1 MSEQSTRTAVVIE
14 DDADIRGL
22 IETVL
27 RQAGFE
33 VTSTADGA
41 EGVELVRTLS
51 PSIVTLDIGL
61 IDIDGLEVA
70 RRIRLF
76 SDCYIVMITAQG
88 DEADLLFGLESG
100 ADDYVVK
107 PFRPRELR
115 ARIGAMMRRPRSSH
129 DSEPTD
135 ATGPTAT
142 QPPVSDTPAT
152 SPPSAPSSNPTIPT
166 PDDDTDELIFR
177 HNGVTLNADTRTAEL
192 NEAELDL
199 TRTEFDL
206 LQSLLSSKRRVRSK
220 ADLVRELRDEEYVA
234 NDFVSESEE
243 RAIEVHFANLRR
255 KLSDDPKRPRWVE
268 TVRGVGYRLPPAREP
283 ETLSDPS

>member
-1 MSEQSTRTAVVIE
+1 MSDRSIRTAVVIE

-27 RQAGFE
+27 RQGGFT

-41 EGVELVRTLS
+41 EGVELVRTLA
-51 PSIVTLDIGL
+51 PTIVTLDVGL

-76 SDCYIVMITAQG
+76 SDCYIVMVTAQG

-100 ADDYVVK
+100 ADDYVIK

-115 ARIGAMMRRPRSSH
+115 ARVEAMMRRPRASAVPQAAEAAVLVPAQASGVGAVATQIA
-129 DSEPTD
+129 PTL
-135 ATGPTAT
+135 ATGPGA
-142 QPPVSDTPAT
+142 
-152 SPPSAPSSNPTIPT
+152 SA
-166 PDDDTDELIFR
+166 DDSGELIFR
-177 HNGVTLNADTRTAEL
+177 HNGLTLNADTRTVEL
-192 NEAELDL
+192 GDVELDL

-220 ADLVRELRDEEYVA
+220 ADLVRDLRDEDYVA
-234 NDFVSESEE
+234 NDYVSESEE

-255 KLSDDPKRPRWVE
+255 KLSDDPKHPLWVE
-268 TVRGVGYRLPPAREP
+268 TVRGVGYRLPPARDGER
-283 ETLSDPS
+283 S

>member
-1 MSEQSTRTAVVIE
+1 MSNRATRTAVIIE

-22 IETVL
+22 VETVL
-27 RQAGFE
+27 RQAGFD

-41 EGVELVRTLS
+41 EGVELVRTLA
-51 PSIVTLDIGL
+51 PTLVTLDIGL

-76 SDCYIVMITAQG
+76 SDCYIVMVTAQG

-100 ADDYVVK
+100 ADDYVIK

-115 ARIGAMMRRPRSSH
+115 ARIEAMMRRPRASVL
-129 DSEPTD
+129 PPQTD
-135 ATGPTAT
+135 AVAPDPASIPVVGVTA
-142 QPPVSDTPAT
+142 PHPVPA
-152 SPPSAPSSNPTIPT
+152 PSAHVPA
-166 PDDDTDELIFR
+166 PDEDELVFR
-177 HNGVTLNADTRTAEL
+177 HNGLVLNADTRTVEL
-192 NEAELDL
+192 NAAELDL

-220 ADLVRELRDEEYVA
+220 ADLVRDLRDEEYTA
-234 NDFVSESEE
+234 NDYVSESEE

-255 KLSDDPKRPRWVE
+255 KLSDDPKHPLWVE
-268 TVRGVGYRLPPAREP
+268 TVRGVGYRLPPARD
-283 ETLSDPS
+283 LQSNN

>member
-1 MSEQSTRTAVVIE
+1 MPKMSDRTTRTAVVIE

-22 IETVL
+22 VETVL

-41 EGVELVRTLS
+41 DGVELVRTLA

-100 ADDYVVK
+100 ADDYVIK

-115 ARIGAMMRRPRSSH
+115 ARIEAMMRRPRASAVQT
-129 DSEPTD
+129 PTD
-135 ATGPTAT
+135 AVLTAPMPTPVSETPAPQPT
-142 QPPVSDTPAT
+142 MAPPVS
-152 SPPSAPSSNPTIPT
+152 SSAPA
-166 PDDDTDELIFR
+166 DDDELVFR
-177 HNGVTLNADTRTAEL
+177 HNGLTLNADTRTVEL
-192 NEAELDL
+192 NASELDL

-234 NDFVSESEE
+234 NDYVSESEE

-255 KLSDDPKRPRWVE
+255 KLSDDPKNPLWVE
-268 TVRGVGYRLPPAREP
+268 TVRGVGYRLPPARN
-283 ETLSDPS
+283 LQDNV

>member
-1 MSEQSTRTAVVIE
+1 MSHRAARTAVIIE

-33 VTSTADGA
+33 VTSTADGVD
-41 EGVELVRTLS
+41 GVELVRTLA
-51 PSIVTLDIGL
+51 PSLVTLDIGL
-61 IDIDGLEVA
+61 INIDGLEVA

-115 ARIGAMMRRPRSSH
+115 ARIEAMMRRPRASAL
-129 DSEPTD
+129 PPQTD
-135 ATGPTAT
+135 AVAPA
-142 QPPVSDTPAT
+142 PAT
-152 SPPSAPSSNPTIPT
+152 SPVLGVTAPHPVPTT
-166 PDDDTDELIFR
+166 PVPAPDEDELVFR
-177 HNGVTLNADTRTAEL
+177 HNGLILNADTRTVEL
-192 NEAELDL
+192 NTVELDL

-220 ADLVRELRDEEYVA
+220 ADLVRDLRDEEYAA
-234 NDFVSESEE
+234 NDYVSESEE

-255 KLSDDPKRPRWVE
+255 KLSDDPKHPLWVE
-268 TVRGVGYRLPPAREP
+268 TVRGVGYRLPPARD
-283 ETLSDPS
+283 LQSNA

>member
-1 MSEQSTRTAVVIE
+1 MSHRTTRTAVIIE

-33 VTSTADGA
+33 VTSTADGVD
-41 EGVELVRTLS
+41 GVELVRTLA
-51 PSIVTLDIGL
+51 PSLVTLDIGL
-61 IDIDGLEVA
+61 INIDGLEVA

-115 ARIGAMMRRPRSSH
+115 ARIEAMMRRPRASAL
-129 DSEPTD
+129 PPQTD
-135 ATGPTAT
+135 AVAPA
-142 QPPVSDTPAT
+142 PAT
-152 SPPSAPSSNPTIPT
+152 SPVLGVTAPHPVPTT
-166 PDDDTDELIFR
+166 PVPAPDEDELVFR
-177 HNGVTLNADTRTAEL
+177 HNGLILNADTRTVEL
-192 NEAELDL
+192 NTVELDL

-220 ADLVRELRDEEYVA
+220 ADLVRDLRDEEYAA
-234 NDFVSESEE
+234 NDYVSESEE

-255 KLSDDPKRPRWVE
+255 KLSDDPKHPLWVE
-268 TVRGVGYRLPPAREP
+268 TVRGVGYRLPPARD
-283 ETLSDPS
+283 LQSNA